1 MADKKV
7 LTPGERTQLLA
18 NLKVEDSRLAE
29 ALERKWRA
37 ELAED
42 PTRPPVQGLIS
53 GYDVLT
59 TDWPEPTWAVK
70 DFFPVGMTLV
80 AGAGKIGKSFWA
92 LQIAQA
98 VAGGGR
104 MFGREVEQGRV
115 LYLALE
121 DVERRFK
128 DRMLKQ
134 GWGMEAA
141 KNLTVFYGR
150 DFSSEFG
157 GLENGGSEKLERLI
171 QWGGYRLTIVDTFSR
186 SIFVD
191 QNDKLAVTRAL
202 APLHLIAN
210 EENMVVVIIDHHN
223 KLGSTDAIKAI
234 SGSTAKGEIADTV
247 IGIFRERGKAGA
259 RLFITGRELID
270 AEYDMFFDYDT
281 CCWQC
286 DEHLTSIT
294 LTEKHQEIL
303 AALEDLGEATLM
315 ETVAAVDWDKGN
327 TYKYLQAL
335 VNEGLI
341 FRKGQGKGTLY
352 SIADPSL

>member
-1 MADKKV
+1 MIEKM
-7 LTPGERTQLLA
+7 TPEEQARLLDQVGDISPRA
-18 NLKVEDSRLAE
+18 RALLDRELRQQFED
-29 ALERKWRA
+29 
-37 ELAED
+37 D
-42 PTRPPVQGLIS
+42 PTRPPVDGLIS
-53 GYDVLT
+53 GYKVLT
-59 TDWPEPTWAVK
+59 TEWPEPTWAVK
-70 DFFPVGMTLV
+70 DFFPVGMTLI
-80 AGAGKIGKSFWA
+80 AGASKIGKSFWA
-92 LQIAQA
+92 LQIALA
-98 VAGGGR
+98 VASGGH
-104 MFGREVEQGRV
+104 MFGRKVEQGKV

-128 DRMLKQ
+128 DRMVKQ
-134 GWGMEAA
+134 GWSIEAA

-150 DFSSEFG
+150 DFSDQFG

-171 QWGGYRLTIVDTFSR
+171 RWGGYRLTIVDTFSR

-191 QNDKLAVTRAL
+191 QNDKLAVTKAL
-202 APLHLIAN
+202 SPLHIMSN
-210 EENMVVVIIDHHN
+210 EDNVVVAIIDHHN

-270 AEYDMFFDYDT
+270 AEYDVFFDYDT

-286 DEHLTSIT
+286 DEHLASIT

-303 AALEDLGEATLM
+303 EALGDLGEATLM
-315 ETVAAVDWDKGN
+315 ETVTAVDWDKGN

-335 VNEGLI
+335 VNEGLV
-341 FRKGQGKGTLY
+341 FRKGKGKGTLY
-352 SIADPSL
+352 CVADPSF

>member
-1 MADKKV
+1 MTNEKV
-7 LTPGERTQLLA
+7 LTPDQRTQLLA
-18 NLKVEDSRLAE
+18 QLEIEDPKLAV

-42 PTRPPVQGLIS
+42 PASPPVKGLIS

-128 DRMLKQ
+128 GRMLKQ
-134 GWGMEAA
+134 GWGEEAA

-157 GLENGGSEKLERLI
+157 GLENGGSEKLQRLI
-171 QWGGYRLTIVDTFSR
+171 QWGDYRLTIVDTFSR

-210 EENMVVVIIDHHN
+210 EENVVVIIIDHHN

-270 AEYDMFFDYDT
+270 AEYDVFFDYDT

-303 AALEDLGEATLM
+303 AALEDLGGSTLM

-327 TYKYLQAL
+327 TYKYLQTL
-335 VNEGLI
+335 VNEGLV

-352 SIADPSL
+352 RIADPSF

>member
-1 MADKKV
+1 MMTDK
-7 LTPGERTQLLA
+7 LTPQELDTLRTLA
-18 NLKVEDSRLAE
+18 KRHDDPKVTAAIEHSMKAE
-29 ALERKWRA
+29 FAD
-37 ELAED
+37 D

-59 TDWPEPTWAVK
+59 TEWPEPNWAVR
-70 DFFPVGMTLV
+70 DFFPVGMTLI

-98 VAGGGR
+98 VASGGR
-104 MFGREVEQGRV
+104 MFEREVEQGKV

-121 DVERRFK
+121 DIERRFK

-134 GWGMEAA
+134 GWGKEAA
-141 KNLTVFYGR
+141 KNLTIFYGR
-150 DFSSEFG
+150 DFSNEFG
-157 GLENGGSEKLERLI
+157 GLENGGSDKLQRLI

-202 APLHLIAN
+202 APLHIIAN
-210 EENMVVVIIDHHN
+210 EENVVVIIIDHHN

-234 SGSTAKGEIADTV
+234 SGSTAKGEIADTI
-247 IGIFRERGKAGA
+247 IGLFRERGKAGA

-270 AEYDMFFDYDT
+270 AEYDVFFDYDT

-303 AALEDLGEATLM
+303 AALEDLGESTLT
-315 ETVAAVDWDKGN
+315 ETVAAIDWDKGN
-327 TYKYLQAL
+327 TYKYLQTL
-335 VNEGLI
+335 VNEGLV

-352 SIADPSL
+352 CISDLSF

>member
-1 MADKKV
+1 MTNEKV
-7 LTPGERTQLLA
+7 LTPDQRTQLLA
-18 NLKVEDSRLAE
+18 QLEIEDPKLAV

-42 PTRPPVQGLIS
+42 PASPPVKGLIS

-92 LQIAQA
+92 LQIDQA
-98 VAGGGR
+98 VASGGR

-128 DRMLKQ
+128 GRMLKQ
-134 GWGMEAA
+134 GWGEEAA

-157 GLENGGSEKLERLI
+157 GLENGGSEKLQRLI
-171 QWGGYRLTIVDTFSR
+171 QWGDYRLTIVDTFSR

-210 EENMVVVIIDHHN
+210 EENVVVIIIDHHN

-270 AEYDMFFDYDT
+270 AEYDVFFDYDT

-303 AALEDLGEATLM
+303 AALEDLGGSTLM

-327 TYKYLQAL
+327 TYKYLQTL
-335 VNEGLI
+335 VNEGLV

-352 SIADPSL
+352 RIADPSF

>member
-1 MADKKV
+1 MTNEKV
-7 LTPGERTQLLA
+7 LTPDQRTQLLA
-18 NLKVEDSRLAE
+18 QLEIEDPKLAV

-42 PTRPPVQGLIS
+42 PASPPVKGLIS

-98 VAGGGR
+98 VASGGR

-157 GLENGGSEKLERLI
+157 GLENGGSEKLQRLI
-171 QWGGYRLTIVDTFSR
+171 QWGDYRLTIVDTFSR

-210 EENMVVVIIDHHN
+210 EENVVVIIIDHHN

-270 AEYDMFFDYDT
+270 AEYDVFFDYDT

-303 AALEDLGEATLM
+303 AALEDLGGSTLM

-327 TYKYLQAL
+327 TYKYLQTL
-335 VNEGLI
+335 VNEGLV

-352 SIADPSL
+352 RIADPSF